1 MKSSTSQYL
10 YSVFRQVSQEFRQ
23 IGQKFGMRLLR
34 TPLPKILIICIALA
48 LFITIIPL
56 VITLFVVFVLIKLLL
71 GVATMGAG
79 QNRGN
84 PPQNQYVERIDK

>member
-23 IGQKFGMRLLR
+23 IGQKVGIRLLR

-56 VITLFVVFVLIKLLL
+56 VITLFIVFVLIRFLL
-71 GVATMGAG
+71 GVITMGTG
-79 QNRGN
+79 QNRSK
-84 PPQNQYVERIDK
+84 PAQNQYIERIDK